1 MIHKGFDASR
11 IDVIYNSLDYETQA
25 RLRDQLGVEDRML
38 ARKALGVPGDALLLI
53 AIGRLMTKLKLDQ
66 AISAIKLLQEQG
78 RNVYLLIVGD
88 GPESENLRRLSESMG
103 VPDKVIFHGACHE
116 EEQLAKLFNAAD
128 ITVVMGKVGLSAM
141 HSLGYGIPLLTNDR
155 LDEHFPEIEAV
166 VEGKTGWY
174 FANDN
179 IDDFISKIRPVE
191 YRGST
196 YRSCIEVIERAYTP
210 ECQRRFIEDALAKY
224 LLVSV

>member
-1 MIHKGFDASR
+1 M
-11 IDVIYNSLDYETQA
+11 
-25 RLRDQLGVEDRML
+25 EDRL
-38 ARKALGVPGDALLLI
+38 QTRKALGVPSDAVLLI
-53 AIGRLMTKLKLDQ
+53 SIGRLMTKLKLDQ
-66 AISAIKLLQEQG
+66 AISAIKQVQDQG

-88 GPESENLRRLSESMG
+88 GPESENLRRLAESTG
-103 VPDKVIFHGACHE
+103 VSHKVIFFGACHDE
-116 EEQLAKLFNAAD
+116 DRLAKLFNAAD

-174 FANDN
+174 FSNDN
-179 IDDFISKIRPVE
+179 IDDFISKIRPVD
-191 YRGST
+191 YRGSI

-210 ECQRRFIEDALAKY
+210 ECQKRFIEDALAKY
-224 LLVSV
+224 LPTTKETTNNLSS